1 MGVACSQ
8 VAGRKLFERL
18 AGGFFVGCAV
28 HGLESGGDALAG
40 LADLNAKEI
49 APLVQLRSRLRLTE
63 LTPGA
68 NEADTSIIA
77 SRVVRKQPHRTLP
90 RDKREDLLRCYRL
103 GEPVGELCKRFGISR
118 NYLNQIRKAA
128 GVDGGVWV
136 FRTVCFE
143 RVVLSSPGCL
153 WPGRMDD
160 HEEVLEAHA

>member
-1 MGVACSQ
+1 M
-8 VAGRKLFERL
+8 
-18 AGGFFVGCAV
+18 
-28 HGLESGGDALAG
+28 
-40 LADLNAKEI
+40 
-49 APLVQLRSRLRLTE
+49 LVRSRLRLTE

-128 GVDGGVWV
+128 GVDVYQRGLSDNQLSQAIHYYADGESLATVARRFGVSPS
-136 FRTVCFE
+136 TVG
-143 RVVLSSPGCL
+143 RALAAQGIHLRPR
-153 WPGRMDD
+153 PGR
-160 HEEVLEAHA
+160 